1 MPPQNT
7 HEVKQQSTWR
17 QQEGA
22 RNRDHRRRMVK
33 RLLLSVVFCV
43 LIFGFFKLI
52 ANPLNAPGTQV
63 VLLSGSS
70 SSEAGLPPTMPFV
83 TADFE
88 SLEALA
94 PLLRRTEPENSR
106 VYSPDPLRT
115 RTELQRIADEC
126 DTRIDNLTDVIIL
139 YVRADGIVFDDR
151 PVLSWQF
158 DQHWSKDRTLPVKDL
173 LTLLTRRDCATKLL
187 VLDCGSIAWNIESG
201 QLVSSFVAATKDLV
215 QQHGDPAVWVMTSR
229 ADFESTFF
237 SRSLGQTVFG
247 KVMADAI
254 AGAADH
260 DFDLSI
266 TMNELFRYVNQHTA
280 DWIGSRTAKQ
290 LSQTPQL
297 LHAGPIDWKNTPELL
312 SLSRTYV
319 PPKQSDSEAQLP
331 VPREEQTRPGDDTV
345 AFDLLHNLVTPS
357 FAAHGF
363 AFVSFDPVQESGS
376 ELAGGKSAQSVAGQ
390 AAREARPESQ
400 PADTGAEAETKDDR
414 ADDSAGNTA
423 SAFAADVT
431 LQSWV
436 SLLDVYD
443 RRDRLNAATPSP
455 RDFAPHIWRLLE
467 SEILKRQSTVLFGS
481 EAESAAAAEDLAAQ
495 WSTSQ
500 NFPATTSTMD
510 AAMLKLAEQ
519 WPSDQFGASKGPT
532 VNGMQQV
539 LADFRELVGRGSKD
553 ELQTWLLK
561 QPDDS
566 KIEELAFAKQVLSDS
581 DLSWQIAAN
590 LLKLR
595 LISNAAAEFS
605 GRYRL
610 QLQDR
615 LERAERMRLEAE
627 RQILYASTGCPD
639 TDALTLILTANEEF
653 SGILTAGELLEQA
666 ERLARRYLYDTPSRI
681 NDFRR
686 LSDLRVVA
694 SPNFELLEEHLECLT
709 NVLTTIYAAQELS
722 AERVQRLNLLM
733 STLQN
738 THQRLESADQR
749 ALQLVPKKGAVDA
762 IQELRI
768 EALGRSA
775 LRDAKSRNHLWA
787 ALDNIEPHHQA
798 PGRSS
803 SQLLRDVTISPNRW
817 LVIQR
822 HAKLELLRCR
832 LMICRLPNSSEL
844 TSKAKIAYDSA
855 VAMTVK
861 AAGFTDV
868 TRLTNA
874 WNTFAAAAADIHK
887 RLANQLTERFTAATM
902 AQDSE
907 TLQACLALEP
917 ALFLLPTERLRQLD
931 LPGRVT
937 LSDIRTNADSI
948 HQNDVQLQRT
958 LLAMMDAPAEEV
970 EQLKGR
976 LTQFKHHSK
985 SQSEF
990 QVNVAKAIA
999 VRPGES
1005 GVLPVEITNRSG
1017 AEIELQLTVEYN
1029 ETTLVVQAAPGFQ
1042 VFSAAEVRDASS
1054 RQLLKAKRTLRDL
1067 IRTVSFSKEKDG
1079 DKSESDPAATLQ
1091 PIRES
1096 VQQGQYPIHASAVS
1110 DDSTLVLA
1118 PGETRTIPLSVTC
1131 LENSAD
1137 VSRIILRFESG
1148 DQYFRRDVFA
1158 HAPSP
1163 LTAQPLFVGTSGT
1176 TIKTDAGQLLS
1187 AFPNSTTSYQLVLD
1201 SISKHGSG
1209 ILVEL
1214 LALGRPLDTP
1224 LPNYA
1229 VGLAE
1234 AKQILAALD
1243 APKILARAEA
1253 VELAPGVR
1261 LPVTLTAPDA
1271 AAPPATAS
1279 ELTSPEKQ
1287 AVVDSMP
1294 AASLAHGVIVKM
1306 TDAVGG
1312 RVSMVH
1318 FPVNVLHPRRY
1329 LETHAIFN
1337 RADSVF
1343 LLSVE
1348 APAVNRLPKD
1358 EIRLSLDFDPPLRSG
1373 SVRTV
1378 LSRQRNKV
1386 TLRADVPPEAL
1397 GNLRAT
1403 LAVSDYPAA
1412 FSWRVADEQSGQ
1424 EIPEDDKTIEI
1435 RFVSPKSGRSFQT
1448 PNSSMPVELDV
1459 IAPPGFPGPVGQEIQ
1474 VGIDADR
1481 DRDLQGEPVINLKS
1495 TRGISVQWA
1504 GVSDD
1509 GKLSFAA
1516 TAGPLRIS
1524 IPSSEF
1530 VSQKANL
1537 LARIRDGRRTVWSLP
1552 VPVMFDGAPPMV
1564 TSLSSIPAKFQ
1575 AVSVPLTLF
1584 VNATDGDLSGVAE
1597 VQAGILGSDPTAFLA
1612 TGPQAIL
1619 TQSSSGGWTG
1629 TLDTATLPVG
1639 THSFGVRAIDRVGNA
1654 SRIMTRTITI
1664 VTAEEAARMAAE
1676 VTNSI
1681 RGTILYGGKPLPGA
1695 TIRVKQAAAAA
1706 APGAPTAKAPSA
1718 DGESPSTQADELG
1731 NFILKDVRVG
1741 DYVLTAE
1748 SLVRG
1753 LNRIKTFDIK
1763 VLPPPAGQRL
1773 DIELR

>member
-7 HEVKQQSTWR
+7 PEVKQQSTWR

-22 RNRDHRRRMVK
+22 RNRDHRQRMAK
-33 RLLLSVVFCV
+33 RLLLSVVFCA
-43 LIFGFFKLI
+43 LMFGFFKLI
-52 ANPLNAPGTQV
+52 ANPLKAPGTQL

-70 SSEAGLPPTMPFV
+70 SSEAHIPPTMPFV

-88 SLEALA
+88 LLKELA

-126 DTRIDNLTDVIIL
+126 DSRIDNPTDVVVL
-139 YVRADGIVFDDR
+139 YVRADGIVIDDR

-173 LTLLTRRDCATKLL
+173 LTLLTRRDCATRLL

-201 QLVSSFVAATKDLV
+201 QLVNNFVAATKDLV
-215 QQHGDPAVWVMTSR
+215 QQHGDPAIWVMTSR

-319 PPKQSDSEAQLP
+319 PPEQPDSEAQLP
-331 VPREEQTRPGDDTV
+331 VPDEENQPAADDTV
-345 AFDLLHNLVTPS
+345 ALDLLQNLVTPS
-357 FAAHGF
+357 FAANGL
-363 AFVSFDPVQESGS
+363 AFVSFVPVQESGS
-376 ELAGGKSAQSVAGQ
+376 ESANGKSAQTAAGE
-390 AAREARPESQ
+390 AASETKTDTQ
-400 PADTGAEAETKDDR
+400 HADTGAEAEPKDDTGEDG
-414 ADDSAGNTA
+414 ADNTA
-423 SAFAADVT
+423 PAFDADVT

-455 RDFAPHIWRLLE
+455 RDFAPHMWRLLE

-481 EAESAAAAEDLAAQ
+481 ESESAAAAGDLAAQ

-500 NFPATTSTMD
+500 NFPVTTSTTD
-510 AAMLKLAEQ
+510 AAMRRLAEQ
-519 WPSDQFGASKGPT
+519 WPSDQSGSSNEPT
-532 VNGMQQV
+532 VDGRQQV
-539 LADFRELVGRGSKD
+539 LSKFRELVRRGSKD

-561 QPDDS
+561 QTDDS
-566 KIEELAFAKQVLSDS
+566 EFEELAFAKQVLSDS
-581 DLSWQIAAN
+581 DLSWQTAVD

-595 LISNAAAEFS
+595 QTSDAAAEFS

-627 RQILYASTGCPD
+627 RQILYASTRCPD
-639 TDALTLILTANEEF
+639 SNALTLILAANEEF

-666 ERLARRYLYDTPSRI
+666 ERLARRYLYNTPSRI

-722 AERVQRLNLLM
+722 AERVQRLNILM

-738 THQRLESADQR
+738 TQQRLESADQR
-749 ALQLVPKKGAVDA
+749 ALQLVPAKGAVDA

-775 LRDAKSRNHLWA
+775 LADAESRNHLWA
-787 ALDNIEPHHQA
+787 ALDNIEPQNQA
-798 PGRSS
+798 PGKSS

-817 LVIQR
+817 LVVQR

-832 LMICRLPNSSEL
+832 LMICRLPNSSEI
-844 TSKAKIAYDSA
+844 TSKAQKAYDA
-855 VAMTVK
+855 AAAMTVK
-861 AAGFTDV
+861 AAGFTDA

-887 RLANQLTERFTAATM
+887 RLANQLTERFTAATS

-917 ALFLLPTERLRQLD
+917 GLFLLPTERLRQLD

-937 LSDIRTNADSI
+937 LSDIRTNAASI

-970 EQLKGR
+970 EQLNR
-976 LTQFKHHSK
+976 QLTQFKHRSN

-990 QVNVAKAIA
+990 HVNVAKGIA
-999 VRPGES
+999 VKPGEI

-1029 ETTLVVQAAPGFQ
+1029 ETMLAVQAAPGFH

-1054 RQLLKAKRTLRDL
+1054 QQLLKAKRTLRDL
-1067 IRTVSFSKEKDG
+1067 IRTASFSKEKNG
-1079 DKSESDPAATLQ
+1079 DKSDSDPAATSQ

-1110 DDSTLVLA
+1110 DDPTLVLA

-1131 LENSAD
+1131 LENSVD

-1163 LTAQPLFVGTSGT
+1163 LAAQPLFVGTSGT
-1176 TIKTDAGQLLS
+1176 TIESGTGQLLS
-1187 AFPNSTTSYQLVLD
+1187 VFPNSTTSYQLVLD
-1201 SISKHGSG
+1201 PISKPGSG

-1214 LALGRPLDTP
+1214 LALGRPLDSP

-1243 APKILARAEA
+1243 APKVLARAEA
-1253 VELAPGVR
+1253 LELAPGVR

-1271 AAPPATAS
+1271 TAPPATAS
-1279 ELTSPEKQ
+1279 ELTSPEERP
-1287 AVVDSMP
+1287 VVDSVHT
-1294 AASLAHGVIVKM
+1294 ASLAHGVIVQM

-1329 LETHAIFN
+1329 LETHAIFS
-1337 RADSVF
+1337 RADRVF

-1348 APAVNRLPKD
+1348 APVVDRLPED
-1358 EIRLSLDFDPPLRSG
+1358 EIQLSLDFDPPLRSG

-1397 GNLRAT
+1397 GSLRAT

-1412 FSWRVADEQSGQ
+1412 FSWRVAVEQSGQ

-1435 RFVSPKSGRSFQT
+1435 RVVSPKAGTAFQT
-1448 PNSSMPVELDV
+1448 PNSSMPVELNI
-1459 IAPPGFPGPVGQEIQ
+1459 IAPPGFPGLVGQEIQ

-1481 DRDLQGEPVINLKS
+1481 DRDLQGESVIDLKS

-1509 GKLSFAA
+1509 GRLSFAV

-1524 IPSSEF
+1524 IPSNEF

-1537 LARIRDGRRTVWSLP
+1537 LARISDGRRTVWSLP

-1564 TSLSSIPAKFQ
+1564 TRLSSVPAEYQ

-1597 VQAGILGSDPTAFLA
+1597 IQAGILGSDPTAFLA
-1612 TGPQAIL
+1612 TGPQAKL
-1619 TQSSSGGWTG
+1619 TQSSSGDWTG

-1664 VTAEEAARMAAE
+1664 VTAEEAARMATE

-1681 RGTILYGGKPLPGA
+1681 RGTVLYGGKPLPGA
-1695 TIRVKQAAAAA
+1695 TISVKLEAATTAV
-1706 APGAPTAKAPSA
+1706 PTTKTPSA
-1718 DGESPSTQADELG
+1718 DGESPSTQTDELG
-1731 NFILKDVRVG
+1731 NFLLKDVRVG

-1748 SLVRG
+1748 ALVRG
-1753 LNRIKTFDIK
+1753 LNRIKTFDVK
-1763 VLPPPAGQRL
+1763 VMPPPATQRL